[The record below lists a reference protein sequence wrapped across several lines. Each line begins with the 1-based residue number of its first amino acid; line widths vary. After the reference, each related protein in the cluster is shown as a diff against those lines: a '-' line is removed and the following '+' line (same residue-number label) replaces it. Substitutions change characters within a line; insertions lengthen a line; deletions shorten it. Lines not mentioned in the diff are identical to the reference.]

1 MDARAGNVLH
11 DALPEVVR
19 ARITPHLTSVQMAV
33 GDILYDPEDLIDV
46 VYFPTTAVVSFG
58 HTIEARRAA
67 SVALAGAEGLV
78 GVELFLSG
86 ERSIGRSVVEMPGLL
101 LGVDSKALQSEFEQG
116 QAIRWL
122 VLRYVHA
129 LMSQISINAVCER
142 LHSIEMRL
150 VRWLLLAH
158 DRRIDGEL
166 ALTQERLADLLGVRR
181 EGVAIAAKRLQE
193 ASLIDYRRGHIH
205 IVDRPGLEANS
216 CSCYREIQ
224 TEYQRLTKDLDR

>member
-1 MDARAGNVLH
+1 MGSIAGNLIV
-11 DALPEVVR
+11 DALPDVVR
-19 ARITPHLTSVQMAV
+19 ARIAPHLTPVQMAV
-33 GDILYDPEDLIDV
+33 GDILYDPKELIDV
-46 VYFPTTAVVSFG
+46 VYFPATAVVSFG
-58 HTIEARRAA
+58 HTLDDRRVG
-67 SVALAGAEGLV
+67 VALAGAEGLV
-78 GVELFLSG
+78 GVESFLCG

-101 LGVDSKALQSEFEQG
+101 LGVDARVLQSEFEQG
-116 QAIRWL
+116 QSMRWL
-122 VLRYVHA
+122 FLRYAHA

-142 LHSIEMRL
+142 LHSIDLRL

-158 DRRIDGEL
+158 DRRMEGEL

-205 IVDRPGLEANS
+205 IVDRIGLEAHS

-224 TEYQRLTKDLDR
+224 AEYQRLTKDLG